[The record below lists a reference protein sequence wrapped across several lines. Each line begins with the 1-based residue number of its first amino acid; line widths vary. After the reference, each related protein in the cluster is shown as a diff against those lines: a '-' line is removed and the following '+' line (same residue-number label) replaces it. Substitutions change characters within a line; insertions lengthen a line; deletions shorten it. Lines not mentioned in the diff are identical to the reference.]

1 MATRSK
7 LRRPRSAATSWARC
21 SVDKQRLRCLP
32 MLCRLP
38 VDPSRH
44 REVAAKPPLPEKTY
58 TSERI
63 MKMQAGGT
71 G

>member
-1 MATRSK
+1 
-7 LRRPRSAATSWARC
+7 
-21 SVDKQRLRCLP
+21 